1 MPGCLTELRSAAAT
15 VAAADPAVLSPSAL
29 GDAVVEL
36 RQIID
41 ALEGA
46 WSGLVAALDGSGATD
61 GGTAAWLRSAC
72 RLAPAAARSRVVLSR
87 RLGDRAAVASA
98 LADGTISVD
107 HARLVTTALAE
118 LAGVDPGLAV
128 ETEAPLLAAARRVD
142 PARLRRE
149 IAHARHA
156 LVPAAA
162 ADADEQ
168 AYRRRHL
175 DVATTFDGTVA
186 VHGILDPEGGETLL
200 VPLAGLSGRTRD
212 DERTSGQRRADAL
225 VELCHRQLDRAELP
239 ALGGER
245 PHLSVLV
252 PLAALAPSATAAG
265 ATARPYAARAPIRPG
280 AGTTTA
286 AGSGAAV
293 APGSA
298 GAASAD
304 PARLFGS
311 SRSRGTAGNQTTA
324 AAGRTAADLIA
335 AETTWGAVLGSE
347 TARRLA
353 CDASITR
360 VVLDPQGQPL
370 DVGRRTRLI
379 PPAIRTAL
387 VVRDRGCTHPGC
399 DRDPQWTDAHHVQ
412 HWSDGGPTSL
422 GNLVLLCRQ
431 HHRTVHEG
439 RHATAHAPPH
449 AA

>member
-15 VAAADPAVLSPSAL
+15 VAAADPAALSPSAL

-36 RQIID
+36 RQVID

-46 WSGLVAALDGSGATD
+46 WSGLVAALDGSGAID

-72 RLAPAAARSRVVLSR
+72 RLAPAAARARVVLSR

-118 LAGVDPGLAV
+118 LGAIDPGLAV
-128 ETEAPLLAAARRVD
+128 ETEAPLVAAARRVD
-142 PARLRRE
+142 PTRLRRE

-200 VPLAGLSGRTRD
+200 VALASLSGHTRD
-212 DERTSGQRRADAL
+212 DDRTPGQRRADAL

-252 PLAALAPSATAAG
+252 PLAALAPRPTAARPTATGLTAASATAPG
-265 ATARPYAARAPIRPG
+265 ATAASATDRPCAAMVLIRPG

-286 AGSGAAV
+286 A
-293 APGSA
+293 
-298 GAASAD
+298 
-304 PARLFGS
+304 
-311 SRSRGTAGNQTTA
+311 
-324 AAGRTAADLIA
+324 DLIA
-335 AETTWGAVLGSE
+335 AES
-347 TARRLA
+347 ARRPRPGLHPPRLRPRSTM
-353 CDASITR
+353 DRRASCPA
-360 VVLDPQGQPL
+360 L
-370 DVGRRTRLI
+370 VGRRSDLTRQSRAAL
-379 PPAIRTAL
+379 PPAPPNRPRGTPRNSPRPTPRGLAPTAGRGAACATPAGRSRKPLARGGRIR
-387 VVRDRGCTHPGC
+387 G
-399 DRDPQWTDAHHVQ
+399 WTRR
-412 HWSDGGPTSL
+412 P
-422 GNLVLLCRQ
+422 
-431 HHRTVHEG
+431 
-439 RHATAHAPPH
+439 
-449 AA
+449 